1 MKNIVAIMWHGSYN
15 ILSKLKPRLNEYTN
29 LKIYSSRLLDE
40 EKQDID
46 ELIKDIETCD
56 ALILNK
62 TSTDSIW
69 DEIDNIIDN
78 MDNTKVYIG
87 GESSLFINNEKGLE
101 ISSKCNTYITYSGE
115 ENWINM
121 IKYILC
127 DVLNEKI
134 TYKFFFYFYVFI
146 YPVPPISY

>member
-56 ALILNK
+56 ALILML
-62 TSTDSIW
+62 S
-69 DEIDNIIDN
+69 
-78 MDNTKVYIG
+78 
-87 GESSLFINNEKGLE
+87 
-101 ISSKCNTYITYSGE
+101 
-115 ENWINM
+115 
-121 IKYILC
+121 
-127 DVLNEKI
+127 
-134 TYKFFFYFYVFI
+134 
-146 YPVPPISY
+146 

>member
-78 MDNTKVYIG
+78 MDNTKV
-87 GESSLFINNEKGLE
+87 
-101 ISSKCNTYITYSGE
+101 
-115 ENWINM
+115 
-121 IKYILC
+121 
-127 DVLNEKI
+127 
-134 TYKFFFYFYVFI
+134 
-146 YPVPPISY
+146 

>member
-62 TSTDSIW
+62 
-69 DEIDNIIDN
+69 
-78 MDNTKVYIG
+78 
-87 GESSLFINNEKGLE
+87 
-101 ISSKCNTYITYSGE
+101 E
-115 ENWINM
+115 ENLV
-121 IKYILC
+121 YL
-127 DVLNEKI
+127 
-134 TYKFFFYFYVFI
+134 
-146 YPVPPISY
+146 